1 VVRPKRWLALSQAA
15 AILGV
20 DEATL
25 RHWADLGKVQTFRTP
40 GGHRRFLEDDIRAL
54 MAPARPG
61 RGEMAA
67 TLRRHT
73 LHLIS
78 GLPARRLRATPWFSA
93 LDASFRTKAREH
105 GRQVIELL
113 AQSVGGTAEPRE
125 VRSRLR
131 ALGHTYGRE
140 LHRAGLTLSQAI
152 EAFCF
157 FRDLVLARAIQALPT
172 GETQTR
178 TMRDVGRLLDEML
191 LAIVQAYEAAPG
203 ERAP

>member
-1 VVRPKRWLALSQAA
+1 MVRPKRWLALSQAA

-61 RGEMAA
+61 RGEVAA
-67 TLRRHT
+67 TLRRQT
-73 LHLIS
+73 LHLVS
-78 GLPARRLRATPWFSA
+78 GLPARRLHAAAWFSA
-93 LDASFRTKAREH
+93 LDASFRTKARVH

-113 AQSVGGTAEPRE
+113 AQSVGGTAERSE
-125 VRSRLR
+125 VGSKLR
-131 ALGHTYGRE
+131 ALGDNYGRE
-140 LHRAGLTLSQAI
+140 LSRAGLTLSQAI

-157 FRDLVLARAIQALPT
+157 FRDLVLARAIQALPA

-191 LAIVQAYEAAPG
+191 LAIARAYEAAPG
-203 ERAP
+203 ERVP